1 MPSSYRIGNRKD
13 SSDESES
20 PILRSLYELR
30 KDYNSPCELTFWNC
44 KWTPRIIQS
53 LHRLLVRDGRIFSTI
68 KFFNCDMNNDNTLF
82 AEILTM
88 ILVYNVTESLIIKE
102 RNSVCRNGRN
112 GDEEEI
118 SSTCES
124 SLDVSILTAL
134 REGISTNVSLKSLRL
149 SGLTF
154 SFVNNND
161 DNVNKNDAS
170 RWWRSLITNKSIMNL
185 DLSDSRLSQSTVTD
199 LSAVLS
205 LNTTLQS
212 LNVSRCY
219 LDDESLSKIVRCIQ
233 QHPTLTRLNLSYNY
247 LAKNTTTQAVDAI
260 TDLLRYEHSV
270 LKSLDLSHQQQPKR
284 IPQKEEGEV
293 LVSEEEQ
300 RRKNAIGFNNALH
313 ALSSNT
319 ILQTIDLSGNIGCF
333 ADICNVKALS
343 ACLVSNTTLCRVDIS
358 CCCLDTVGINYL
370 AQHCLPR
377 CSDRLKSLTIFSD
390 GNEEYTGQCFDKSTI
405 QNIAKGLQSNTTLE
419 NLGCGQS
426 LKYDYVQHLL
436 NSNRG
441 GRRAFRSV
449 NLPLAA
455 WTYVLAR
462 ADNREYDDENT
473 CISDNDNY
481 SNNKADHTLSLASIT
496 TVASASVLFELLR
509 GPALL
514 ERR

>member
-1 MPSSYRIGNRKD
+1 MPFSYRIGNRTD
-13 SSDESES
+13 SDKSES
-20 PILRSLYELR
+20 SILHSLYELR
-30 KDYNSPCELTFWNC
+30 KDYNASCELTFLNC

-53 LHRLLVRDGRIFSTI
+53 LYKLLVRDGRNFSTI
-68 KFFNCDMNNDNTLF
+68 KFFNCDISNNNTLF

-88 ILVYNVTESLIIKE
+88 LLVYNVTESLIIKG
-102 RNSVCRNGRN
+102 RNSVCRSGRN

-118 SSTCES
+118 TSTYES

-134 REGISTNVSLKSLRL
+134 REGISVNTSIKSLRL

-154 SFVNNND
+154 SFIGNNN
-161 DNVNKNDAS
+161 DNVNKNESS
-170 RWWRSLITNKSIMNL
+170 RWWRSLITNKSITNL
-185 DLSDSRLSQSTVTD
+185 DLSGSHLSQSTVTH
-199 LSAVLS
+199 LSGALS

-212 LNVSRCY
+212 FNVSRCY
-219 LDDESLSKIVRCIQ
+219 LNDESLSKIVRCIQ

-247 LAKNTTTQAVDAI
+247 LAKSTTTQAVDAV
-260 TDLLRYEHSV
+260 TDLLRSKNSV
-270 LKSLDLSHQQQPKR
+270 LKCLDLSHQQQPKR
-284 IPQKEEGEV
+284 IPQKEEGKV

-300 RRKNAIGFNNALH
+300 RRKNATGFNNALH
-313 ALSSNT
+313 ALCSNT

-343 ACLVSNTTLCRVDIS
+343 ECLVSNTTLCRVDIS
-358 CCCLDTVGINYL
+358 CCCLDTDGINYL
-370 AQHCLPR
+370 ARHCLPR
-377 CSDRLKSLTIFSD
+377 CSDRLKSLIIFSD
-390 GNEEYTGQCFDKSTI
+390 GNEEDTDQCFDKSTI
-405 QNIAKGLQSNTTLE
+405 QSLAKGLQFNTTLE

-441 GRRAFRSV
+441 GRRAFRSN

-462 ADNREYDDENT
+462 ADKIEYDDENT
-473 CISDNDNY
+473 CISDNDNC
-481 SNNKADHTLSLASIT
+481 SDNKADGESSFASIT

-514 ERR
+514 ERK